1 MVHAKAFGL
10 HLLNQNKPL
19 NCKMSLVLWIKNLE
33 QRAVGRRDFGGN
45 LGNVVRTS
53 VFKCGVLG
61 PSLRRL
67 GQERP
72 VLSETFIR
80 PIVFII

>member
-1 MVHAKAFGL
+1 MVHVKAFRL

-19 NCKMSLVLWIKNLE
+19 KGYKMSLVPWKKNSE

-45 LGNVVRTS
+45 LENVVRTS
-53 VFKCGVLG
+53 VFKRGEFG

-67 GQERP
+67 GKERP
-72 VLSETFIR
+72 VLSENIHQA
-80 PIVFII
+80 